1 MWRLQTR
8 NMDRHETSFKLEG
21 LLAGTGVF
29 AALWIVARARL
40 QSITIDEAD
49 TYLMYVGTPSPSHWI
64 PASNNHVLNSALMRL
79 SSTLFGVSNLS
90 LRLPALMGALIYIL
104 SVYVLVRLMTRAA
117 LLSWAL
123 FACLVLNPMVMDYLV
138 AARGY
143 SLAMALLMAAMAVV
157 ARGQLGGSDPRKSCA
172 IASVLL
178 ALSFSANFSFALVD
192 AVVMAGI
199 AWWCLPEKFVPR
211 LYARIAAAAILPG
224 LLVALYLVGPVV
236 ANWPK
241 NELHWGATTFKW
253 SMQSISEQCFY
264 KLSHFLVD
272 QPYYDFLIR
281 HRHWLL
287 PLLGL
292 AVLGRLG
299 VFLRERKE
307 PQDEHTRWL
316 TRLALVCCAG
326 AVVTFA
332 LHGILVA
339 TTHLLWPRG
348 RTGLFLPPLLILFA
362 GALAAMTSRSKL
374 ARYFQ
379 TATTVLLAAIG
390 CYFILCLRLTWFT
403 EWYWNADSDRL
414 YSVVAYYNRA
424 YGVQSI
430 GTNWRYVAVLNYYR
444 TISGHETLDPVK
456 LEHPIAPDRPLYVLF
471 PEDDRDFAKREGL
484 KIVYHDVVSDAWVA
498 IRPELEIHHR

>member
-1 MWRLQTR
+1 
-8 NMDRHETSFKLEG
+8 MDRHETSFTREG

-29 AALWIVARARL
+29 AALWIFARARL

-90 LRLPALMGALIYIL
+90 LRLPALMGALIYIV
-104 SVYVLVRLMTRAA
+104 SAYVLVRLMTRAM

-143 SLAMALLMAAMAVV
+143 SLALAFLMAAITVV
-157 ARGQLGGSDPRKSCA
+157 ARGQMRGSDTRQSCA
-172 IASVLL
+172 MASVLVG
-178 ALSFSANFSFALVD
+178 LSFSANFSFALVD
-192 AVVMAGI
+192 AVVIAGL

-211 LYARIAAAAILPG
+211 LYARIAAAAIAPG
-224 LLVALYLVGPVV
+224 LAVALYLVGPVV
-236 ANWPK
+236 ATWPK

-253 SMQSISEQCFY
+253 SMQSISEQCFSR
-264 KLSHFLVD
+264 LSHFLVD

-287 PLLGL
+287 PLLAL
-292 AVLGRLG
+292 ALLGRLG

-316 TRLALVCCAG
+316 AQLALVCCAG
-326 AVVTFA
+326 AVLTIA

-339 TTHLLWPRG
+339 ATHLLWPRG
-348 RTGLFLPPLLILFA
+348 RTGLFLPPLLILSA
-362 GALAAMTSRSKL
+362 GALAAVASRSKV
-374 ARYFQ
+374 ARYLQ
-379 TATTVLLAAIG
+379 TAATVLLAAIA

-403 EWYWNADSDRL
+403 EWFWNANSDRL
-414 YSVVAYYNRA
+414 YSIVAYYNRA

-444 TISGHETLDPVK
+444 TISGHETLDPVR
-456 LEHPIAPDRPLYVLF
+456 LEHPIPADRPLYVLF

-484 KIVYHDVVSDAWVA
+484 KIVYHDEVSDAWVA
-498 IRPELEIHHR
+498 IRPELENRHP